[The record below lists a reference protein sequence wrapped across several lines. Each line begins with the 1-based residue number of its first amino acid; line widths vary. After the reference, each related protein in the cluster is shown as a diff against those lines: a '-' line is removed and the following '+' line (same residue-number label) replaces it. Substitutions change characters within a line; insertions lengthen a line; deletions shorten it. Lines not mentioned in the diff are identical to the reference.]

1 MLNYT
6 VRSLYPIEQHPGML
20 SLLAGKPNPS
30 TLPITSLSFS
40 VRSPNSWLDS
50 EETKIDI
57 RNAELT
63 ESLQYAPTSGIPSLR
78 KWIGDLMTQ
87 VHGRSAGEG
96 WRVSLGS
103 GSQDLLY
110 RAFLALINP
119 GDTILVEAPTYA

>member
-1 MLNYT
+1 
-6 VRSLYPIEQHPGML
+6 ML

-30 TLPITSLSFS
+30 TLSITSFSFS

-57 RNAELT
+57 RNTELV
-63 ESLQYAPTSGIPSLR
+63 ESLQYAPTSGIPALR
-78 KWIGDLMTQ
+78 KSIEDLMTQ

-96 WRVSLGS
+96 WRVSLVS

-110 RAFLALINP
+110 RALLALVNP